1 MPDDTVKIS
10 NVKNSTYQ
18 SKFIFRRN
26 IIQLENSIK
35 TEFIQGVVNFLR
47 VILLTTII
55 FIIYPR

>member
-1 MPDDTVKIS
+1 MSDDTVKIS